1 MEKFDGD
8 RVINKDV
15 DAIVEETVDCTDELN
30 SNSFACQQKI
40 KLEFQSL
47 DQPYS

>member
-1 MEKFDGD
+1 MEKYDGD

-30 SNSFACQQKI
+30 ANSFACEKKI
-40 KLEFQSL
+40 KLEFKSL
-47 DQPYS
+47 DQPDS